1 MRRRPLAV
9 LAAATVLFFALGG
22 SAALAAQ
29 VLGYWRGPIVQNNPP
44 KTDFVFAR
52 WKYTNNGNI
61 GGVGWAHNYPEGEM
75 HLNEFIKGVTGVNVE
90 RMSYRIVD
98 LSSDEVFRYPF
109 ALVSEPGEM
118 NLTDIEFENLR
129 EYVERG
135 GFILVD
141 DFDGEWQL
149 ANFQRQLAK
158 AFPDR
163 SLERLKSTHPIFNTF
178 YSIESLETFDPYVPG
193 GEPAFYGLNNSLGML
208 AIVACHNNDLQNF
221 WDWIGTPSYPL
232 RPSTEAFRVGANATL
247 YSMTH

>member
-1 MRRRPLAV
+1 MLAS
-9 LAAATVLFFALGG
+9 ATVLFCALGG
-22 SAALAAQ
+22 AALFAQ
-29 VLGYWRGPIVQNNPP
+29 VFGYWRGPIVQYNPP
-44 KTDFVFAR
+44 KTEFVFAR
-52 WKYTNNGNI
+52 LRFTTNGNI
-61 GGVGWAHNYPEGEM
+61 GGVGWAHNYPAGEI
-75 HLNEFIKGVTGVNVE
+75 HLNEFIAGVSGLNVE

-98 LSSDEVFRYPF
+98 LSSDEVFSHPF

-118 NLTDIEFENLR
+118 DLTDAEFENLR

-141 DFDGEWQL
+141 DFDGDWQL
-149 ANFQRQLAK
+149 ENFRQQMAK

-163 SLERLKSTHPIFNTF
+163 SLERLRITHPIFNTF

-193 GEPAFYGLNNSLGML
+193 GEPVFYGLNNNRGAL

-232 RPSTEAFRVGANATL
+232 RPSSEAFRVGVNATL

>member
-1 MRRRPLAV
+1 MRQQRLSL
-9 LAAATVLFFALGG
+9 LAAAPVLLCALGG
-22 SAALAAQ
+22 SAMLFAQ
-29 VLGYWRGPIVQNNPP
+29 VLGYWRGPIVQNTPP
-44 KTDFVFAR
+44 NTEFVFAR
-52 WKYTNNGNI
+52 WRYTTNGRI

-75 HLNEFIKGVTGVNVE
+75 NLTQFMKGVTGLDVE

-98 LSSDEVFRYPF
+98 LATDEVFRYPF

-118 NLTDIEFENLR
+118 DLTDTEVENLR
-129 EYVERG
+129 QYVDRG
-135 GFILVD
+135 GFIVVD

-149 ANFQRQLAK
+149 DNFRRQLAM

-163 SLERLKSTHPIFNTF
+163 SLERLHIRHPIFNTF
-178 YSIESLETFDPYVPG
+178 YAIESLETFDPYVPG
-193 GEPAFYGLNNSLGML
+193 GEPAFYGLNNSDGTL

-232 RPSTEAFRVGANATL
+232 RPSSEAFRMGVNFTM